1 MFQILAD
8 DLGSYCSEAG
18 VANIFYITKILFTIL
33 QVVVPIILIVS
44 ATFSLLSMMSSP
56 DNPKA
61 KKSLINKIIA
71 AVVVFL
77 IPFVIEIV
85 AGAIATGG
93 GSKFNYADCWTNAYE
108 AYSQQEGTKDDSESG
123 VKIREK
129 CVINK
134 KTKKPY
140 DEENCCTS
148 GGKWYKSIGA
158 DGDPCDSKDEPKAT
172 NDNAKKA

>member
-8 DLGSYCSEAG
+8 DLASYCSEAG
-18 VANIFYITKILFTIL
+18 VANIFYVTKILFTIL
-33 QVVVPIILIVS
+33 QIVVPIILIVS
-44 ATFSLLSMMSSP
+44 ASFSLFSLVSSP

-61 KKSLINKIIA
+61 KKSLINKVIA
-71 AVVVFL
+71 AVVVIL
-77 IPFVIEIV
+77 IPFIIEIV
-85 AGAIATGG
+85 MGAIATGG

-108 AYSQQEGTKDDSESG
+108 AYSQQQGTAEDSDPGE
-123 VKIREK
+123 KIREK
-129 CVINK
+129 CLINK

-158 DGDPCDSKDEPKAT
+158 DGGPCDSKDKAKAT

>member
-8 DLGSYCSEAG
+8 DLASYCSEAG

-33 QVVVPIILIVS
+33 QIVVPIILIVS
-44 ATFSLLSMMSSP
+44 ASFSLVSMVSSP

-61 KKSLINKIIA
+61 KKSLINKVIA
-71 AVVVFL
+71 AVVVVL
-77 IPFVIEIV
+77 IPFIIEIV
-85 AGAIATGG
+85 MGAISTGG
-93 GSKFNYADCWTNAYE
+93 GSNFNYADCWTNAYE
-108 AYSQQEGTKDDSESG
+108 AYSQQQSTGDDSESG
-123 VKIREK
+123 EKIREK

-140 DEENCCTS
+140 DEENCCVS
-148 GGKWYKSIGA
+148 GGNWYKSIGKN
-158 DGDPCDSKDEPKAT
+158 GDPCDPKDETKAT